1 MMLTIMAASLTLH
14 TQHALAATPVP
25 RQTDTAITPVVTAAP
40 KNTLVATALPT
51 NMRVTHTATTAIPAG
66 TALVTRTAAPVP
78 VTVTPASVVP
88 SLTGTPTPRA
98 HSTGTTVTPTTATTP
113 TPLFSPDSRPGTP
126 VRTVTLPPMRI
137 ASPPALPSP
146 TASPAAIRVTS
157 IMPPSV
163 RNDHD
168 MALSISGAEFVKGMT
183 LAIGGKPLTNVTVT
197 SSTALAATLPAGLC
211 PSAYSV
217 TLKDEAGRTMP
228 GGGQV
233 RVEGVRTATLGAW
246 AANPAIGVAR
256 QAQTFT
262 LELPIVEIVDTTCG
276 TDDWQLTM
284 TLGAFSPFEDGH
296 GALPLHAL
304 RLSGATSSRSGDA
317 PLAVKAGETSGRLS
331 VPRAAGQTSVS
342 IRPLIG
348 VDVPSHGYAGQYRM
362 SVAVSF
368 AGDNPDEGTRQPG
381 GQR

>member
-1 MMLTIMAASLTLH
+1 
-14 TQHALAATPVP
+14 
-25 RQTDTAITPVVTAAP
+25 
-40 KNTLVATALPT
+40 
-51 NMRVTHTATTAIPAG
+51 
-66 TALVTRTAAPVP
+66 
-78 VTVTPASVVP
+78 
-88 SLTGTPTPRA
+88 
-98 HSTGTTVTPTTATTP
+98 
-113 TPLFSPDSRPGTP
+113 
-126 VRTVTLPPMRI
+126 
-137 ASPPALPSP
+137 
-146 TASPAAIRVTS
+146 
-157 IMPPSV
+157 MPPSV

-168 MALSISGAEFVKGMT
+168 TALSISGAEFVKGMT

-217 TLKDEAGRTMP
+217 TIKDEAGRTMP

-246 AANPAIGVAR
+246 AASPAISLAGR
-256 QAQTFT
+256 AQTFA
-262 LELPIVEIVDTTCG
+262 LELPTVEIIDTTCG
-276 TDDWQLTM
+276 TGDWRVTF
-284 TLGAFSPFEDGH
+284 TFGPFSPFEDGH
-296 GALPLHAL
+296 GALPLRSL
-304 RLSGATSSRSGDA
+304 QLEGTDGSRSSST
-317 PLAVKAGETSGRLS
+317 LLTVKAGETSGTLS